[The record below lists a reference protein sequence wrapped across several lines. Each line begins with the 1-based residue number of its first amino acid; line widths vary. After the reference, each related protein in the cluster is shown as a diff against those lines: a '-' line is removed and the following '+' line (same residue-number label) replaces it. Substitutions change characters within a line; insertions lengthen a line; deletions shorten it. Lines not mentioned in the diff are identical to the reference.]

1 MRGRLLLPE
10 EGAAR
15 HGVHI
20 GPVARLRHI
29 LVAGVETS
37 NTQNLFEGNISGYL
51 KEHTEAEYLQS

>member
-15 HGVHI
+15 HGVDI
-20 GPVARLRHI
+20 RPVARLSHV

-37 NTQNLFEGNISGYL
+37 NKTNLIERESYISSAY
-51 KEHTEAEYLQS
+51 SRVDS